1 VPATIALLGLA
12 HPHAALYLQT
22 LDALAEVGRLVLYD
36 QDANLARHVAV
47 RKSQFA
53 AAASRGRCPSCLVV
67 FPVRDKHFTGC
78 LA

>member
-1 VPATIALLGLA
+1 VTTTVAMIGLA

-22 LDALAEVGRLVLYD
+22 LDALAEVGSIVLYD
-36 QDANLARHVAV
+36 RDADLARQVAV